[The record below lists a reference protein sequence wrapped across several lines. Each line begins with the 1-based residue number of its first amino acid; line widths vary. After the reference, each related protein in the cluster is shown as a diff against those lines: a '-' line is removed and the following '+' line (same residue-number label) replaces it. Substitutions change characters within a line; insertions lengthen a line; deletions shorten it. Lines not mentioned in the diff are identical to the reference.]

1 MQIEEDKDLSV
12 IATVELKKL
21 LPGRKEKSYW
31 AKECL
36 NVSFGHLVH
45 ALMVLHMTNP

>member
-21 LPGRKEKSYW
+21 LPGRKVKSDRFHGIFFLTFL
-31 AKECL
+31 ACFL
-36 NVSFGHLVH
+36 
-45 ALMVLHMTNP
+45 T